1 MFCFYG
7 YIEIEDVHFLEAFR
21 LSPQSPLK
29 ERNNVLSV
37 AHIIISDLN
46 AQRNSALSQCHLT
59 QVKAIDF

>member
-29 ERNNVLSV
+29 ERNDVLSV
-37 AHIIISDLN
+37 AHIIISEI
-46 AQRNSALSQCHLT
+46 ALSVSVT
-59 QVKAIDF
+59 